1 MTRLVIILVVL
12 AGLAFGASWIADRPG
27 EISVVWQGWRVET
40 TVPVALAVIAVVTG
54 VMLAIWRLLAL
65 LIASPKLLAAL
76 SRRKRRDQGLKAVS
90 RGLLAIGSGDA
101 ATARKARAEA
111 ARLLPHEPL
120 THLLTA
126 QAAQFDNDPEA
137 AIAAFTAMAARP
149 ETRLL
154 GLRGLHM
161 EARKAGDR
169 AAAATIA
176 AEAVADAPTLG
187 WAADAVIEAHCA
199 AGDYRAARTVLE
211 RQMAQKG
218 IDKAQYR
225 RRRAVLLTAEA
236 LALEHSDPLVAREL
250 AQEAVRLAPTLV
262 PAAACAGRLMGAAG
276 ELKKAAKI
284 VETAYAANPHP
295 ELAEVEAHLRPGDAA
310 LDRLRRVRMLAGK
323 APGHVESAIALARA
337 ALDAHEYDEARR
349 TLEPLLEAPTQ
360 RVCLLMAEL
369 EAAENG
375 DVGKAREWTARAVH
389 ADRDPAW
396 IADGVVSDHWRPIS
410 PVTGR
415 LDAFTWAVPP
425 GVLAAPIL
433 EHGAERVMAAIA
445 AVRAGEQAKALAEAA
460 ARAAESGA
468 LHGAAPAADPM
479 GAVDGLGGGKP
490 LAEDHPADK
499 PAADLHAEDRPAE
512 PAGGEAPAAEAQPR
526 RRTAAPIVA
535 MPPLPDDPGLGTDEP
550 EPSAP
555 KRRFFGI

>member
-1 MTRLVIILVVL
+1 MIRLVLTLVLL
-12 AGLAFGASWIADRPG
+12 AALAFGASWIADRPG
-27 EISVVWQGWRVET
+27 EISVVWQGWRVDT
-40 TVPVALAVIAVVTG
+40 TVPVALAVIAVVAG
-54 VMLAIWRLLAL
+54 VMLALWRLIAM
-65 LIASPKLLAAL
+65 LIASPKLVAAL
-76 SRRKRRDQGLKAVS
+76 SRRRRREQGLRALS

-101 ATARKARAEA
+101 SAARKARAEA

-126 QAAQFDNDPEA
+126 QAAQFENNAEA
-137 AIAAFTAMAARP
+137 AVAAFTAMASRP

-161 EARKAGDR
+161 EARKAGDHK
-169 AAAATIA
+169 AAATIA

-218 IDKAQYR
+218 IDKATYR

-236 LALEHSDPLVAREL
+236 VALEHSDPLVAREL

-310 LDRLRRVRMLAGK
+310 LDRLRRVRMLVGK
-323 APGHVESAIALARA
+323 APRHLESAIALARA
-337 ALDAHEYDEARR
+337 AIDAHEYDEARR
-349 TLEPLLEAPTQ
+349 TLEPLLDAPSQ

-389 ADRDPAW
+389 AGRDPAW
-396 IADGVVSDHWRPIS
+396 IADGLISDHWQPIS
-410 PVTGR
+410 PVSGR
-415 LDAFTWAVPP
+415 LDAFVWAVPP
-425 GVLAAPIL
+425 GVSATPVL

-445 AVRAGEQAKALAEAA
+445 AVRASEQAKARAVAEAA
-460 ARAAESGA
+460 VDEPPHSAPVAAPESVPVEPAPVDVPPVAVAPADAAASEPAASETPPAES
-468 LHGAAPAADPM
+468 AAKRR
-479 GAVDGLGGGKP
+479 GG
-490 LAEDHPADK
+490 
-499 PAADLHAEDRPAE
+499 
-512 PAGGEAPAAEAQPR
+512 
-526 RRTAAPIVA
+526 AAPIVA
-535 MPPLPDDPGLGTDEP
+535 QPPLPDDPGPGSEEP
-550 EPSAP
+550 EPPAP

>member
-1 MTRLVIILVVL
+1 MTRLVLILVIL
-12 AGLAFGASWIADRPG
+12 AALAFGASWIADRPG

-40 TVPVALAVIAVVTG
+40 TVPVALAAVAVVTG

-425 GVLAAPIL
+425 GVSAAPIL

-460 ARAAESGA
+460 ARAAESEA
-468 LHGAAPAADPM
+468 LHVAAPVADPV
-479 GAVDGLGGGKP
+479 GATDGPDAGRP
-490 LAEDHPADK
+490 SDEDHPADK
-499 PAADLHAEDRPAE
+499 SAADVHTEDRPAE
-512 PAGGEAPAAEAQPR
+512 PAVGEAEAQPR
-526 RRTAAPIVA
+526 RRAAAPIVA
-535 MPPLPDDPGLGTDEP
+535 MPPLPDDPGPGSEEP
-550 EPSAP
+550 EPPAP